1 MPETR
6 HQVGGYRCVAGTC
19 VCDLS
24 ERTEKD
30 RGALVGTSAQS
41 APLQVRYSAT
51 ACYAVEAE
59 RVRTGPRRQARVA
72 GKGGIETRHGTLN
85 VPRTSGERPHHERR
99 TSPVRSRR
107 LPCGSSCLLKRMRSG
122 SSLNRMGLPLLRSVG
137 RAKSTGGVTNCWTA
151 QSACVRPQFVS
162 Q

>member
-1 MPETR
+1 M
-6 HQVGGYRCVAGTC
+6 AGTC

-51 ACYAVEAE
+51 DCYAVEAE
-59 RVRTGPRRQARVA
+59 RVRTGPRRQAHVA
-72 GKGGIETRHGTLN
+72 GKGGIEESRHGTLN

-107 LPCGSSCLLKRMRSG
+107 LPCGSTCLLKRMRSG
-122 SSLNRMGLPLLRSVG
+122 
-137 RAKSTGGVTNCWTA
+137 
-151 QSACVRPQFVS
+151 
-162 Q
+162 